1 MCGSYLITNHRS
13 YNSMIESSGKPYVI
27 TIRVINNLWNKRDY
41 LLSICRSICDL
52 MILNHMLKEYS
63 K

>member
-1 MCGSYLITNHRS
+1 
-13 YNSMIESSGKPYVI
+13 MIESSGKPYVI
-27 TIRVINNLWNKRDY
+27 AIRVINNLWIKRDY